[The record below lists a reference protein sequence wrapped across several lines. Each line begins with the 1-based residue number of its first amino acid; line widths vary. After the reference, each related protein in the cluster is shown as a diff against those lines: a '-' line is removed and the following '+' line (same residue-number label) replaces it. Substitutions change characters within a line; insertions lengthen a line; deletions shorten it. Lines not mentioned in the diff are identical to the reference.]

1 MKRARPLP
9 LFICEIPSGGQPQK
23 RTVMKRL
30 EDESIRTLEKVLNGL
45 EQKREQIREIRNLI
59 KELDAVPVRIVESF
73 N

>member
-1 MKRARPLP
+1 MRNSKRRPT
-9 LFICEIPSGGQPQK
+9 QK

-30 EDESIRTLEKVLNGL
+30 EDESIRALEKVLNGL

-59 KELDAVPVRIVESF
+59 KELDAVPVRIVKSF